1 MVHRAGGNVTA
12 FTVPLAAICLP
23 VESITLLA
31 HRTVSGVSG
40 DGAIAVL
47 IAVMGTNEAKA
58 FGTKGIVGSKLQSTR
73 KIAAEYAKAR
83 RNGFDSPNAE
93 GIAERGG
100 KMGKM
105 ASVVWN
111 PICPICLVVC

>member
-12 FTVPLAAICLP
+12 FTVPSAAICLP

-40 DGAIAVL
+40 DGAIAAL

-58 FGTKGIVGSKLQSTR
+58 FGAKGITGSRLQSTR
-73 KIAAEYAKAR
+73 KIAAGYAKAR
-83 RNGFDSPNAE
+83 RDGFDSPDAE
-93 GIAERGG
+93 GIAELGE
-100 KMGKM
+100 KMMRM
-105 ASVVWN
+105 ASIIGN
-111 PICPICLVVC
+111 PYV